1 MENRELEIWWSS
13 LPVKEK
19 ERIARKGLG
28 KQSAD
33 GRVNEDEVRYPACTR
48 WWSSLD
54 EENKKKI
61 HAHCVARH
69 GDELREWNEGNPYG
83 D

>member
-19 ERIARKGLG
+19 ERIACKGQS
-28 KQSAD
+28 KHSAD
-33 GRVNEDEVRYPACTR
+33 GTAKEEDYRYPACTR
-48 WWSSLD
+48 WWGTLD
-54 EENKKKI
+54 AERKESI
-61 HAHCVARH
+61 YRHCVACH
-69 GDELREWNEGNPYG
+69 GDELREWKHGNPYG